1 MSKPMEL
8 QRLVALSNEV
18 AEYPPV
24 DLSKLQYQ
32 ALLVLV
38 SCIDSTQ
45 KPVYGIDDIRDE
57 IVELGITS
65 KPKQMAYLEQK
76 VVEQNTYRIP
86 YREYV
91 RYFTGGETPRGG
103 VIKRAMDAVL
113 SLKDRP
119 IKINNPNFEGS
130 FAWFQA
136 VIHEKK
142 TGDLIFVIT
151 SFAKPF
157 LMGLKRNFLQMLAKS
172 TMEFDGK
179 YSVPIFLYM
188 KSKLYDG
195 RNEFHGFEPLDT
207 FRRRFGLDGIKTYNR
222 FYDFQRRVL
231 DVATEDSKKSGDI
244 KFFFTGFSKSGTK
257 KISAIRYSIFRI
269 GDIKKQLGNS
279 AGKTSGHAA
288 KVAELTQAQYYAY
301 QFLAEKGINRA
312 FIVDNILPAPKL
324 KYELVLGN
332 EDLYAK
338 VVWQY
343 FSKASKAKSKAGA
356 FVSWWKNGRLTKDS
370 VHAVITER
378 LWDQTKNLPENI
390 KGLRK
395 VAKTMTHSEY
405 AAYIEK
411 HKNDAE
417 EENKKGMDVP
427 EPSSFEQSISKLVR
441 PTRSI
446 RLKKTFDMEQFKIDY
461 PTEYQ
466 RICQERI
473 KAFQA
478 FIDIPNYKI
487 QLENSIQGYC
497 EQWFKGTNRER

>member
-1 MSKPMEL
+1 MEL

-45 KPVYGIDDIRDE
+45 KPVYGIDDVRDE
-57 IVELGITS
+57 ILELGITN
-65 KPKQMAYLEQK
+65 KQKQMAYLEQK

-91 RYFTGGETPRGG
+91 RYFTGGDTPRGG

-113 SLKDRP
+113 SLKNRP
-119 IKINNPNFEGS
+119 IQINNPEFEGS

-136 VIHEKK
+136 ILHEKK

-188 KSKLYDG
+188 KSKIYDG
-195 RNEFHGFEPLDT
+195 RAEFHGAESLDT
-207 FRRRFGLDGIKTYNR
+207 FRRRFGLDKMKTYNK
-222 FYDFQRRVL
+222 FYDFQRRIL

-244 KFFFTGFSKSGTK
+244 KFFFTGIAKSGTK
-257 KISAIRYSIFRI
+257 KITDIKYSIYRT
-269 GDIKKQLGNS
+269 GDIKKQLKSKKGTSNH
-279 AGKTSGHAA
+279 AGK
-288 KVAELTQAQYYAY
+288 VANLTQAQFYAY
-301 QFLAEKGINRA
+301 KFLAEKGINKS
-312 FIVDNILPAPKL
+312 FIIENILSDPKL
-324 KYELVLGN
+324 KYELVAGH

-338 VVWQY
+338 VVWAY
-343 FSKASKAKSKAGA
+343 FDKASKAKVKAGA

-370 VHAVITER
+370 VHAVIVER
-378 LWDQTKNLPENI
+378 LWEKVKKLPDNI

-395 VAKTMTHSEY
+395 VAKTMTHVE
-405 AAYIEK
+405 YIEYVEK
-411 HKNDAE
+411 YQAKSETSSFDKDKAPN
-417 EENKKGMDVP
+417 
-427 EPSSFEQSISKLVR
+427 SFEQSIEKLVPR
-441 PTRSI
+441 ATI
-446 RLKKTFDMEQFKIDY
+446 KTKKIFNLNQFKIDY
-461 PTEYQ
+461 ATEYE
-466 RICQERI
+466 RIRQERI
-473 KAFQA
+473 AAFKAFK
-478 FIDIPNYKI
+478 DIPNYKV
-487 QLENSIQGYC
+487 QLENSIHSYC
-497 EQWFKGTNRER
+497 EQWFRVHQ

>member
-1 MSKPMEL
+1 MAKTMEL

-45 KPVYGIDDIRDE
+45 KPVYGVDDIKDE
-57 IVELGITS
+57 ILELGITS
-65 KPKQMAYLEQK
+65 KQKQMAYLEQK

-91 RYFTGGETPRGG
+91 RYFTGGDTPRGG

-119 IKINNPNFEGS
+119 IKINNPEFEGS

-136 VIHEKK
+136 VLHEKK
-142 TGDLIFVIT
+142 SGDLIFVIT

-195 RNEFHGFEPLDT
+195 RAEFHGQEPIET
-207 FRRRFGLDGIKTYNR
+207 FRRRFGLDKIKTYNK

-244 KFFFTGFSKSGTK
+244 KFFFTGVAKSGSK
-257 KISAIRYSIFRI
+257 KIATIKYSIFRI
-269 GDIKKQLGNS
+269 GDIKKQLNAKSGS
-279 AGKTSGHAA
+279 SGHGA
-288 KVAELTQAQYYAY
+288 KVGQLTQAQFYAY
-301 QFLAEKGINRA
+301 KFLADKGVNKS
-312 FIVDNILPAPKL
+312 FIVENILSDPKL
-324 KYELVLGN
+324 KYELVTGH

-338 VVWQY
+338 VVWAY
-343 FSKASKAKSKAGA
+343 FDKASKARVKAGA

-370 VHAVITER
+370 VHAVIVER
-378 LWDQTKNLPENI
+378 LWERVKKLPDNI

-395 VAKTMTHSEY
+395 VAKTMTHSAYNEY
-405 AAYIEK
+405 LEK
-411 HKNDAE
+411 HKLE
-417 EENKKGMDVP
+417 VESNKETV
-427 EPSSFEQSISKLVR
+427 EQTSQAASFEQSIKKLVR
-441 PTRSI
+441 PTGAIRS
-446 RLKKTFDMEQFKIDY
+446 KKAFDFEQFKLDY
-461 PTEYQ
+461 AAEYK
-466 RICQERI
+466 RISKERMQ
-473 KAFQA
+473 AFQA
-478 FIDIPNYKI
+478 FKDIPNYKI
-487 QLENSIQGYC
+487 QLENSIKSYC
-497 EQWFKGTNRER
+497 EQWFKGQYK

>member
-8 QRLVALSNEV
+8 QRLVALSNEA

-38 SCIDSTQ
+38 SCIDSTE
-45 KPVYGIDDIRDE
+45 KPVYGIDDIKDE
-57 IVELGITS
+57 IIELGITN
-65 KPKQMAYLEQK
+65 KRDQMTYLEQK

-86 YREYV
+86 YKEYV

-119 IKINNPNFEGS
+119 IKVNSPQLEGS

-136 VIHEKK
+136 VLHEKK
-142 TGDLIFVIT
+142 SGDLIFVIT

-188 KSKLYDG
+188 KSKIYDG
-195 RNEFHGFEPLDT
+195 RAEFHGAEPIMT
-207 FRRRFGLDGIKTYNR
+207 FRQRFGLDTVKTYNR
-222 FYDFQRRVL
+222 FYDFQRRIL

-244 KFFFTGFSKSGTK
+244 KFFFTGISKSGTK
-257 KISAIRYSIFRI
+257 KITEIKYSIYRT
-269 GDIKKQLGNS
+269 GDIKRSLGAKKGSSNH
-279 AGKTSGHAA
+279 GG
-288 KVAELTQAQYYAY
+288 KVAQLTHAQYYAY
-301 QFLAEKGINRA
+301 KFLADNGINKS
-312 FIVDNILPAPKL
+312 FIIENILSDPKL
-324 KYELVLGN
+324 KYELVVGH

-338 VVWQY
+338 TVWQY
-343 FSKASKAKSKAGA
+343 FLKATKSKSKAGA

-370 VHAVITER
+370 VHAVIIER
-378 LWDQTKNLPENI
+378 LWETTKKLPDNI

-405 AAYIEK
+405 LDYIEK
-411 HKNDAE
+411 HKAVENNASVKKQDAQ
-417 EENKKGMDVP
+417 P
-427 EPSSFEQSISKLVR
+427 ISFEQSIEKLVR
-441 PTRSI
+441 PTGSI
-446 RLKKTFDMEQFKIDY
+446 RTKKIFDYHQFKIDY
-461 PTEYQ
+461 KEEYQ
-466 RICQERI
+466 RIRKERTN
-473 KAFQA
+473 AFNS
-478 FIDIPNYKI
+478 FKDIPNYEA
-487 QLENSIQGYC
+487 QLENSIKGYC
-497 EQWFKGTNRER
+497 EQWFKTIYK